1 MVNSTKNNLVA
12 ILLYALAIA
21 AALGF
26 NDLTKTIMDRYTSKG
41 LNNILSKTLYVVIMF
56 VATLVLAYYTKS
68 TVPV

>member
-1 MVNSTKNNLVA
+1 MVNSTKNNLIA

-41 LNNILSKTLYVVIMF
+41 LNNILSKTLYVVIMI
-56 VATLVLAYYTKS
+56 AGTLVLAYYTKS